1 MLQIRSAI
9 LDRIVISDTCNPQ
22 STPVAGVVLPHRC
35 HLDRKADRHL
45 WRPVPPHT
53 ARHAFRSQKRKLAI
67 LIQLYDGDYRL
78 LSILNETRH

>member
-22 STPVAGVVLPHRC
+22 SAPVAGVVLPHRC

-67 LIQLYDGDYRL
+67 LMVFMIEIIDY
-78 LSILNETRH
+78 